1 MPKVSVIVPNYNHAP
16 YLEQRIESIL
26 NQTFQDFELILLD
39 DCSNDNSVEVLK
51 RYAAHPKLSHLVI
64 NEHNSGS
71 TFKQWDKG
79 IALSKGEYVWIAES
93 DDVADLSFLE
103 TISNLIK
110 NRPDIGLAYTQSR
123 LINSKGNVTYEPTF
137 EKVDPV
143 KKYSGTDY
151 IRTKLLFSNVIWNAS
166 MMVFRKSLYDV
177 VDKSQFVNMKY
188 CGDWFFYTLISEQ
201 CNVLEINQ
209 VLNNFRVHTQNVSTN
224 AESNGKT
231 FFEGLDIY
239 NYGRKYLSLP
249 ERFNSDY
256 RWAKQLYKSNMKYHF
271 SLALNKEISKKLF
284 RRNLSI
290 LVLNKLYG
298 LFKNKSLQMII

>member
-51 RYAAHPKLSHLVI
+51 RYADHPKLSHLVI
-64 NEHNSGS
+64 NEQNSGS

-93 DDVADLSFLE
+93 DDVADLFFLE

-110 NRPDIGLAYTQSR
+110 NQPDIGLAYTQSR
-123 LINSKGNVTYEPTF
+123 LIDSKGNVTYEQGVGT
-137 EKVDPV
+137 DGST
-143 KKYSGTDY
+143 KKYSGIEF
-151 IRTKLLFSNVIWNAS
+151 IRKKLLFSNVIWNAS
-166 MMVFRKSLYDV
+166 MMIFRKSLYENI
-177 VDKSQFVNMKY
+177 DKSQFLNMKY
-188 CGDWFFYTLISEQ
+188 CGDWFFYTLISEHS
-201 CNVLEINQ
+201 NVLEINQ
-209 VLNNFRVHTQNVSTN
+209 VLNNFRVHSQNVSTK

-239 NYGRKYLSLP
+239 NYGSKYLSLP
-249 ERFNSDY
+249 ERFNADY
-256 RWAKQLYKSNMKYHF
+256 QWAKQLYKSKQKYQF
-271 SLALNKEISKKLF
+271 STALKRDISNKLLKQ
-284 RRNLSI
+284 NLTI
-290 LVLNKLYG
+290 LVLTKLYG
-298 LFKNKSLQMII
+298 LFKINISR